1 MRSMNTQRVQDAA
14 GRQIEILFVDE
25 SQSLMID
32 VVDDTDADHVAAAL
46 VDCLHASTLDDAE
59 GRLHD
64 GLDGHGGTVRR
75 AP

>member
-1 MRSMNTQRVQDAA
+1 MNTRRVHEAA

-32 VVDDTDADHVAAAL
+32 VVDDTDPDHVAAAV
-46 VDCLHASTLDDAE
+46 VDCLHASTFDDAE
-59 GRLHD
+59 GRLQD